1 MPGWSSR
8 MIRALDTQLREVP
21 RSNRGSGHILRS
33 LIILSSQFL
42 VERSNFL
49 IEAFQRGGNHE
60 TITSGLVQ
68 KPHRGRD
75 R

>member
-1 MPGWSSR
+1 
-8 MIRALDTQLREVP
+8 
-21 RSNRGSGHILRS
+21 
-33 LIILSSQFL
+33 L

-75 R
+75 Q